1 MAPKCCPKCFSNEI
15 DSDGA
20 SGESVCTNCGH
31 VLEECAIVSEVQFA
45 EGAGGQ
51 SSVVGQFVPENGLAY
66 HSGPGYGGYNKD
78 SREVTLANGKRVI
91 QHLSGLL
98 RLNTNHGDVA
108 HRFFQQVLSPSTIFS
123 IFGASSGG
131 SVMSTLQAVQRN
143 FTQGRKTQSVIAV
156 CLYIVCR
163 KQVIL
168 FRSLVSVCYLPAYMR
183 FFCGRAFRNTHLRL
197 RLCMSQNPP

>member
-1 MAPKCCPKCFSNEI
+1 MCFNTTGPVQGCLFEHKSIFSKYVVLTSVTALAMAPKCCPKCYSNEI
-15 DSDGA
+15 DCDGA

-66 HSGPGYGGYNKD
+66 HSGPGFGGYNKD

-98 RLNTNHGDVA
+98 RLNTNHGEVA
-108 HRFFQQVLSPSTIFS
+108 HRFFQQVGPTIFRS
-123 IFGASSGG
+123 ILTKYANFETHITDFLVTASS
-131 SVMSTLQAVQRN
+131 
-143 FTQGRKTQSVIAV
+143 
-156 CLYIVCR
+156 
-163 KQVIL
+163 
-168 FRSLVSVCYLPAYMR
+168 P
-183 FFCGRAFRNTHLRL
+183 
-197 RLCMSQNPP
+197 